1 MQCSTPI
8 TKDSTHMVNGS
19 ILLINDNKLKFAI
32 LAICFTVLAMSIAN
46 CIPEALAIPDVFD
59 SPSLQALSIGDNV
72 ITCPPF
78 SCTGTPGDDV
88 MIGTAV
94 GDTMF
99 GLEGNDNIQGN
110 GDADVIYGGDGGDNI
125 QGGSK
130 VDKIFGQDGN
140 DYLFADSS
148 TSLLGLAQSKV
159 DVVNRSNDSIVALKT
174 ANISKEEVVPHNMED
189 RVDLFAQ
196 LNVDIL
202 ALEESFLDGGKGDDH
217 LYGGSGNDVLVGGP
231 GHDVFDCGEGIDQ
244 VLDFNP
250 KEDTLST
257 NCEII

>member
-1 MQCSTPI
+1 VEGSTQGALGIAIACLILCVSGFPYL
-8 TKDSTHMVNGS
+8 TQKTFGTVN
-19 ILLINDNKLKFAI
+19 
-32 LAICFTVLAMSIAN
+32 
-46 CIPEALAIPDVFD
+46 VFEPQD
-59 SPSLQALSIGDNV
+59 IRSASVEDNV
-72 ITCPPF
+72 ITCITTT
-78 SCTGTPGDDV
+78 CNGKNKDDII
-88 MIGTAV
+88 IGSSISETIY
-94 GDTMF
+94 
-99 GLEGNDNIQGN
+99 GLKGNDNIQGN
-110 GDADVIYGGDGGDNI
+110 GGDDLIYGGDGGDNI

-140 DYLFADSS
+140 DYIFADSS

-196 LNVDIL
+196 YNVDIL
-202 ALEESFLDGGKGDDH
+202 AFEESFVDGGNGDDH

-250 KEDTLST
+250 KDDTLST

>member
-1 MQCSTPI
+1 MEGSTQGAVGIGIACLILCVSGFPYL
-8 TKDSTHMVNGS
+8 TQKTFGTVNVFEPQD
-19 ILLINDNKLKFAI
+19 INSAS
-32 LAICFTVLAMSIAN
+32 V
-46 CIPEALAIPDVFD
+46 E
-59 SPSLQALSIGDNV
+59 DNV
-72 ITCPPF
+72 VTCITTTCN
-78 SCTGTPGDDV
+78 GKNKDDII
-88 MIGTAV
+88 IGSSLSETIY
-94 GDTMF
+94 
-99 GLEGNDNIQGN
+99 GLKGNDNIQGN
-110 GDADVIYGGDGGDNI
+110 GGDDLIYGGDGGDNI

-196 LNVDIL
+196 YNVDIL
-202 ALEESFLDGGKGDDH
+202 ALEESFVDGGKGDDH

>member
-1 MQCSTPI
+1 VEGSTQGTVQIAIACLILCVTGFPYLAQKSFGTLNVFEAI
-8 TKDSTHMVNGS
+8 DIRSAS
-19 ILLINDNKLKFAI
+19 IEDNI
-32 LAICFTVLAMSIAN
+32 
-46 CIPEALAIPDVFD
+46 
-59 SPSLQALSIGDNV
+59 
-72 ITCPPF
+72 ITCIAAT
-78 SCTGTPGDDV
+78 CNGNNKDDII
-88 MIGTAV
+88 IGSSLSETIY
-94 GDTMF
+94 
-99 GLEGNDNIQGN
+99 GLKGNDNIQGN
-110 GDADVIYGGDGGDNI
+110 GGDDLIYGGDGSDNI

-148 TSLLGLAQSKV
+148 TSLVGSLEQSKV
-159 DVVNRSNDSIVALKT
+159 NVVSRSNDSIATLKT
-174 ANISKEEVVPHNMED
+174 ATISNEEFNPQRNED

-202 ALEESFLDGGKGDDH
+202 ALEESFVDGGKGDDH
-217 LYGGSGNDVLVGGP
+217 VYGGSGNDVLVGGP

-257 NCEII
+257 NCEIV

>member
-1 MQCSTPI
+1 MEGSTQGAVRIAIACLILCVTGFPYL
-8 TKDSTHMVNGS
+8 TQKSFGTLNVFEAKDIGS
-19 ILLINDNKLKFAI
+19 ASIEDNI
-32 LAICFTVLAMSIAN
+32 
-46 CIPEALAIPDVFD
+46 
-59 SPSLQALSIGDNV
+59 
-72 ITCPPF
+72 ITCIATT
-78 SCTGTPGDDV
+78 CNGNNKDDII
-88 MIGTAV
+88 IGSSLSETIY
-94 GDTMF
+94 
-99 GLEGNDNIQGN
+99 GLKGNDNIQGN
-110 GDADVIYGGDGGDNI
+110 GGDDLIYGGDGGDNI

-148 TSLLGLAQSKV
+148 TSLLGSLEQSKV
-159 DVVNRSNDSIVALKT
+159 NVVSRSNDSIATLKT
-174 ANISKEEVVPHNMED
+174 ATISNEEFNPQRNED

-202 ALEESFLDGGKGDDH
+202 AIEESFVDGGKGDDH
-217 LYGGSGNDVLVGGP
+217 LYGGSGNDVLLGGP

-257 NCEII
+257 NCEIIQ

>member
-1 MQCSTPI
+1 VEGSTQGAVGIAIACLILCVSGFPYL
-8 TKDSTHMVNGS
+8 TQKTFGTVNVFETEDFPASSVEDS
-19 ILLINDNKLKFAI
+19 
-32 LAICFTVLAMSIAN
+32 
-46 CIPEALAIPDVFD
+46 
-59 SPSLQALSIGDNV
+59 V
-72 ITCPPF
+72 ITCIIIT
-78 SCTGTPGDDV
+78 CNGNNKDDII
-88 MIGTAV
+88 IGSALSETIY
-94 GDTMF
+94 
-99 GLEGNDNIQGN
+99 GLKGNDNIQGN
-110 GDADVIYGGDGGDNI
+110 GGDDLIYGGDGGDNI

-148 TSLLGLAQSKV
+148 TSLLGSLGQSKV
-159 DVVNRSNDSIVALKT
+159 DVVSRSNDSIATLKSAT
-174 ANISKEEVVPHNMED
+174 ISKEELVPHDTED

-196 LNVDIL
+196 LNVDVL
-202 ALEESFLDGGKGDDH
+202 ALEESFMDGGKGDDH

-250 KEDTLST
+250 EADTLST

>member
-1 MQCSTPI
+1 MEGSTQGAVDIAIACLILCVSGFPYL
-8 TKDSTHMVNGS
+8 TQKTFGTVN
-19 ILLINDNKLKFAI
+19 
-32 LAICFTVLAMSIAN
+32 
-46 CIPEALAIPDVFD
+46 VFETED
-59 SPSLQALSIGDNV
+59 FPASSVEDNV
-72 ITCPPF
+72 ITCIIIT
-78 SCTGTPGDDV
+78 CNGNNKDDII
-88 MIGTAV
+88 IGSALSETIY
-94 GDTMF
+94 
-99 GLEGNDNIQGN
+99 GLKGNDNIQGN
-110 GDADVIYGGDGGDNI
+110 GGDDLIYGGDGGDNI

-130 VDKIFGQDGN
+130 VDKIFGQDGD

-148 TSLLGLAQSKV
+148 TSLLGSLAQSKV

-174 ANISKEEVVPHNMED
+174 ANISKEEVVPPDTED

-202 ALEESFLDGGKGDDH
+202 ALEESFVDGGKGDDH
-217 LYGGSGNDVLVGGP
+217 LYGGSGNDVLVGGL

>member
-1 MQCSTPI
+1 MEGSTQGAVGIAIVCLILCVSGFPYL
-8 TKDSTHMVNGS
+8 TQNSFGTVN
-19 ILLINDNKLKFAI
+19 
-32 LAICFTVLAMSIAN
+32 
-46 CIPEALAIPDVFD
+46 VFEPQD
-59 SPSLQALSIGDNV
+59 IRSASVEDNV
-72 ITCPPF
+72 ITCITTT
-78 SCTGTPGDDV
+78 CNGNNKDDII
-88 MIGTAV
+88 IGSSLSETIY
-94 GDTMF
+94 
-99 GLEGNDNIQGN
+99 GLKGNDNIQGN
-110 GDADVIYGGDGGDNI
+110 GGDDVIYGGDGGDNI

-148 TSLLGLAQSKV
+148 TSLVDSLGQSKV
-159 DVVNRSNDSIVALKT
+159 DVVSRSNDSIATLKS
-174 ANISKEEVVPHNMED
+174 AAISKEELVPHNTED

-202 ALEESFLDGGKGDDH
+202 ALEESFVDGGKGDDH
-217 LYGGSGNDVLVGGP
+217 LYGGSGNDVLLGGP

-257 NCEII
+257 NCEIIQ

>member
-1 MQCSTPI
+1 MEGSTQGAVGI
-8 TKDSTHMVNGS
+8 
-19 ILLINDNKLKFAI
+19 
-32 LAICFTVLAMSIAN
+32 SIACLILCVSGFPYLTQKTFGTVN
-46 CIPEALAIPDVFD
+46 VFEPQD
-59 SPSLQALSIGDNV
+59 INSASVEDNV
-72 ITCPPF
+72 ITCITTT
-78 SCTGTPGDDV
+78 CNGKNKDDII
-88 MIGTAV
+88 IGSSLSETIY
-94 GDTMF
+94 
-99 GLEGNDNIQGN
+99 GLKGNDNIQGN
-110 GDADVIYGGDGGDNI
+110 GGDDLIYGGDGGDNI

-148 TSLLGLAQSKV
+148 TSLLGLAQSKL
-159 DVVNRSNDSIVALKT
+159 DVVNRSNDSIVTLKT

-196 LNVDIL
+196 LNVDIF
-202 ALEESFLDGGKGDDH
+202 ALEESFVDGGKGDDH

-231 GHDVFDCGEGIDQ
+231 GHDVFDCCEGIDQ

>member
-1 MQCSTPI
+1 MISIQGALGIAIVCFSGFPYLTQKSFG
-8 TKDSTHMVNGS
+8 TVN
-19 ILLINDNKLKFAI
+19 
-32 LAICFTVLAMSIAN
+32 
-46 CIPEALAIPDVFD
+46 VFETED
-59 SPSLQALSIGDNV
+59 FRASSVEDIV
-72 ITCPPF
+72 ITCIITT
-78 SCTGTPGDDV
+78 CNGNNKDDII
-88 MIGTAV
+88 IGSSLSETIY
-94 GDTMF
+94 
-99 GLEGNDNIQGN
+99 GLKGNDNIQGN
-110 GDADVIYGGDGGDNI
+110 GGDDLIYGGDGGDNI
-125 QGGSK
+125 QGGSR

-148 TSLLGLAQSKV
+148 TGLLGGLAQSKV
-159 DVVNRSNDSIVALKT
+159 DVASRSNDSIATLKT
-174 ANISKEEVVPHNMED
+174 ATISKEELVPHDAED

-196 LNVDIL
+196 LNVDVL
-202 ALEESFLDGGKGDDH
+202 ALEESFVDGGKGDDH

>member
-1 MQCSTPI
+1 VEGSTQGAVGIAIACLILCVSGFPYLTQKTFGTVNVFEPQDI
-8 TKDSTHMVNGS
+8 HSTSV
-19 ILLINDNKLKFAI
+19 
-32 LAICFTVLAMSIAN
+32 
-46 CIPEALAIPDVFD
+46 E
-59 SPSLQALSIGDNV
+59 DNV
-72 ITCPPF
+72 ITCITTT
-78 SCTGTPGDDV
+78 CNGKNKDDII
-88 MIGTAV
+88 IGSSLSETIY
-94 GDTMF
+94 
-99 GLEGNDNIQGN
+99 GLKGNDNIQGN
-110 GDADVIYGGDGGDNI
+110 GGDDLIYGGDGGDNI

-202 ALEESFLDGGKGDDH
+202 ALEESFVDGGKGDDH
-217 LYGGSGNDVLVGGP
+217 LYGGSGNDVFVGGP

>member
-1 MQCSTPI
+1 VEGSTQGAVGIVIACLILCVSGFPYL
-8 TKDSTHMVNGS
+8 TQKSFGTVN
-19 ILLINDNKLKFAI
+19 IFE
-32 LAICFTVLAMSIAN
+32 
-46 CIPEALAIPDVFD
+46 PEDIRSASVE
-59 SPSLQALSIGDNV
+59 DNV
-72 ITCPPF
+72 ITCVIT
-78 SCTGTPGDDV
+78 SCNGNNKDDII
-88 MIGTAV
+88 IGSSLSETIY
-94 GDTMF
+94 
-99 GLEGNDNIQGN
+99 GLKGNDNIQGN
-110 GDADVIYGGDGGDNI
+110 GGDDVIYGGDGGDNI

-148 TSLLGLAQSKV
+148 TSLLGSLGQSKV
-159 DVVNRSNDSIVALKT
+159 DVVSRSNDSIVTLKSAT
-174 ANISKEEVVPHNMED
+174 ISKGEIVPHDTED

-196 LNVDIL
+196 LNVDVL
-202 ALEESFLDGGKGDDH
+202 ALEESFVDGGKGDDH

>member
-1 MQCSTPI
+1 MEGSTQGAVGIVIACLILCVSGFPYL
-8 TKDSTHMVNGS
+8 TQKSFGTVN
-19 ILLINDNKLKFAI
+19 IFE
-32 LAICFTVLAMSIAN
+32 
-46 CIPEALAIPDVFD
+46 PEDIRSASVE
-59 SPSLQALSIGDNV
+59 DNV
-72 ITCPPF
+72 ITCVIT
-78 SCTGTPGDDV
+78 SCNGNNKDDII
-88 MIGTAV
+88 IGSSLSETIY
-94 GDTMF
+94 
-99 GLEGNDNIQGN
+99 GLKGNDNIQGN
-110 GDADVIYGGDGGDNI
+110 GGGDLIYGGDGGDNI
-125 QGGSK
+125 QGGSR

-148 TSLLGLAQSKV
+148 TSLLGSLGQSKV
-159 DVVNRSNDSIVALKT
+159 DVVSRSNDSIVTLKSAT
-174 ANISKEEVVPHNMED
+174 ISKEEIVPHDTED

-196 LNVDIL
+196 LNVDVL
-202 ALEESFLDGGKGDDH
+202 ALEESFVDGGKGDDH

>member
-1 MQCSTPI
+1 VEGSTQGALGIVKVCLALCVIGFPFLI
-8 TKDSTHMVNGS
+8 QESFGTVNVFEADDFRSAS
-19 ILLINDNKLKFAI
+19 IEDNI
-32 LAICFTVLAMSIAN
+32 
-46 CIPEALAIPDVFD
+46 
-59 SPSLQALSIGDNV
+59 
-72 ITCPPF
+72 ITCIITT
-78 SCTGTPGDDV
+78 CNGNNKDDII
-88 MIGTAV
+88 IGSSLSETIY
-94 GDTMF
+94 
-99 GLEGNDNIQGN
+99 GLKGNDNIQGN
-110 GDADVIYGGDGGDNI
+110 GGDDLIYGGDGGDNI

-148 TSLLGLAQSKV
+148 TSLLGLAQSKL

-174 ANISKEEVVPHNMED
+174 ANISKEEVVPNNMED

-202 ALEESFLDGGKGDDH
+202 ALEESFVDGGKGDDD
-217 LYGGSGNDVLVGGP
+217 LYGGSGIDVLVGGP

>member
-1 MQCSTPI
+1 VEGSTQGAVGIAIACLILCVSGFPYL
-8 TKDSTHMVNGS
+8 TQKTFGTVNVFEPQDIHSGS
-19 ILLINDNKLKFAI
+19 
-32 LAICFTVLAMSIAN
+32 V
-46 CIPEALAIPDVFD
+46 E
-59 SPSLQALSIGDNV
+59 DNV
-72 ITCPPF
+72 ITCITTT
-78 SCTGTPGDDV
+78 CNGKNKDDII
-88 MIGTAV
+88 IGSSLSETIY
-94 GDTMF
+94 
-99 GLEGNDNIQGN
+99 GLKGNDNIQGN
-110 GDADVIYGGDGGDNI
+110 GGDDIIYGGDGGDNI

-174 ANISKEEVVPHNMED
+174 ANISKEEVVPPHNMED

-196 LNVDIL
+196 HNVDIL
-202 ALEESFLDGGKGDDH
+202 ALEESFVDGGKGDDH

-231 GHDVFDCGEGIDQ
+231 GHDIFDCGEGIDQ

-250 KEDTLST
+250 KEDTSST

>member
-1 MQCSTPI
+1 VEGSTQGAVGIAI
-8 TKDSTHMVNGS
+8 TCLILCVSGFPYLTQKTFGTVNVFEPQDIRSASVEDS
-19 ILLINDNKLKFAI
+19 
-32 LAICFTVLAMSIAN
+32 
-46 CIPEALAIPDVFD
+46 
-59 SPSLQALSIGDNV
+59 V
-72 ITCPPF
+72 ITCIIIT
-78 SCTGTPGDDV
+78 CNGNNKDDII
-88 MIGTAV
+88 IGSALSETIY
-94 GDTMF
+94 
-99 GLEGNDNIQGN
+99 GLKGNDNIQGN
-110 GDADVIYGGDGGDNI
+110 GGDDLIYGGDGGDNI

-148 TSLLGLAQSKV
+148 TSLLGSLGQSKV
-159 DVVNRSNDSIVALKT
+159 DVVSRSNDSIATLKSAT
-174 ANISKEEVVPHNMED
+174 ISKEELVPHDTED

-196 LNVDIL
+196 LNVDVL
-202 ALEESFLDGGKGDDH
+202 ALEESFMDGGKGDDH

-250 KEDTLST
+250 KVDTLST

>member
-1 MQCSTPI
+1 MEGSTQGAVGIAIACLILCVSGFPYL
-8 TKDSTHMVNGS
+8 TQKTFGTVN
-19 ILLINDNKLKFAI
+19 
-32 LAICFTVLAMSIAN
+32 
-46 CIPEALAIPDVFD
+46 VFEPQD
-59 SPSLQALSIGDNV
+59 IRSASVEDNV
-72 ITCPPF
+72 ITCITTT
-78 SCTGTPGDDV
+78 CNGNNKDDII
-88 MIGTAV
+88 IGSSLSETIY
-94 GDTMF
+94 
-99 GLEGNDNIQGN
+99 GLKGNDNIQGN
-110 GDADVIYGGDGGDNI
+110 GGDDLIYGGDGSDNI

-148 TSLLGLAQSKV
+148 TSLLGLAQSKL

-202 ALEESFLDGGKGDDH
+202 ALEESFVDGGRGDDH
-217 LYGGSGNDVLVGGP
+217 IYGGSGDDVLVGGP

>member
-1 MQCSTPI
+1 VEGSTRGTVGIAIACLILCVSGFPYL
-8 TKDSTHMVNGS
+8 TQKTFGTVNVFEPQDIRS
-19 ILLINDNKLKFAI
+19 ASVEDNI
-32 LAICFTVLAMSIAN
+32 
-46 CIPEALAIPDVFD
+46 
-59 SPSLQALSIGDNV
+59 
-72 ITCPPF
+72 ITCIIIT
-78 SCTGTPGDDV
+78 CNGNNKDDII
-88 MIGTAV
+88 IGSSLSETIY
-94 GDTMF
+94 
-99 GLEGNDNIQGN
+99 GLKGNDNIQGN
-110 GDADVIYGGDGGDNI
+110 GGDDLIYGGDGGDNI

-148 TSLLGLAQSKV
+148 TSLLGSLAQSKV
-159 DVVNRSNDSIVALKT
+159 DVASRSNDSITTLKT
-174 ANISKEEVVPHNMED
+174 ATISKEELVPPDTED

-202 ALEESFLDGGKGDDH
+202 ALEESFVDGGKGDDH
-217 LYGGSGNDVLVGGP
+217 LYGGSGNDVFVGGP

>member
-1 MQCSTPI
+1 VQGSTQGAVGIAIACLILCVSGFPYL
-8 TKDSTHMVNGS
+8 TQKTFGTVN
-19 ILLINDNKLKFAI
+19 
-32 LAICFTVLAMSIAN
+32 
-46 CIPEALAIPDVFD
+46 VFEPQD
-59 SPSLQALSIGDNV
+59 ISSASVEDNV
-72 ITCPPF
+72 ITCITTT
-78 SCTGTPGDDV
+78 CNANNNDDII
-88 MIGTAV
+88 IGSSLSETIY
-94 GDTMF
+94 
-99 GLEGNDNIQGN
+99 GLKGNDNIQGN
-110 GDADVIYGGDGGDNI
+110 GGDDLIYGGDGGDNI

-148 TSLLGLAQSKV
+148 TSLLGSLGQSKV
-159 DVVNRSNDSIVALKT
+159 DVASRSNDSIVTIKT
-174 ANISKEEVVPHNMED
+174 ANISKEEVVLHDAED

-196 LNVDIL
+196 HNIDIL
-202 ALEESFLDGGKGDDH
+202 ALEDSFVDGGKGDDH
-217 LYGGSGNDVLVGGP
+217 LYGGSGNDVFVGGP